1 MISIYR
7 NINDQT
13 DLDSYSTGMHN
24 CLSVPFDSLLKNG
37 FETRQTDVRPAS
49 SVNTAMQ
56 LVAVL
61 FQIQSLQQFGGVS
74 ATHLDW
80 TMVPYVRK
88 SFKKHWL
95 DGLEFV
101 EGCDRQDNVDSKL
114 SINDEFYKSHPK
126 AYTYAL
132 KMVER
137 EVHQAVEGMYHNLN
151 TLQSRSGNQLPFSS
165 INYGTC
171 TLPEGRMVIKA
182 LLDVSIEGLGKYGK
196 TSIFPCGIFQYS
208 KDINGLPGTPNY
220 DLYKL
225 ALKSTAKRL
234 YPNYANCD
242 WSAQK
247 AWVQYDRD
255 IKKDIISNLDD
266 NDKYRLIERVKENP
280 ELGEFLGL
288 SIDGGEIKVSG
299 TQMPIEIFST
309 MGCRTANGADVN
321 FAKCYEENIHN
332 VINNGEIKYDI
343 QSAAQKDGRGNIC
356 PVTIILP
363 TLAMQT
369 KDVEK
374 FMKLLDKKI
383 DEAKDMLIER
393 FNIICSQSPAAA
405 KFMWDNHTMVG
416 YRSDEG
422 VKSAIK
428 HGTLAI
434 GQLGLAETLQILI
447 GKDQTDPEGLEI
459 AKRIEKLFTDKCNEF
474 KKQYSLNFGVY
485 YTPAESLCHT
495 ALKKFRDKYG
505 IIPKVS
511 DREYFTNSI
520 HVPVWEEVDPFEKID
535 IESQLTGYSSAGCIT
550 YVELPS
556 SAVNNTEALE
566 TIVNYAMDHDIPYFA
581 INLPNDFCED
591 CGYTGELPSKCP
603 KCGGDHI
610 KRLRRVTGYLSTD
623 YHHFNHGK
631 LCESNER
638 VKHVKG

>member
-1 MISIYR
+1 
-7 NINDQT
+7 
-13 DLDSYSTGMHN
+13 
-24 CLSVPFDSLLKNG
+24 
-37 FETRQTDVRPAS
+37 
-49 SVNTAMQ
+49 
-56 LVAVL
+56 
-61 FQIQSLQQFGGVS
+61 
-74 ATHLDW
+74 
-80 TMVPYVRK
+80 
-88 SFKKHWL
+88 
-95 DGLEFV
+95 
-101 EGCDRQDNVDSKL
+101 
-114 SINDEFYKSHPK
+114 
-126 AYTYAL
+126 
-132 KMVER
+132 
-137 EVHQAVEGMYHNLN
+137 
-151 TLQSRSGNQLPFSS
+151 
-165 INYGTC
+165 
-171 TLPEGRMVIKA
+171 MVIKA

-242 WSAQK
+242 WTSQK

-266 NDKYRLIERVKENP
+266 NDKYRLIERIKENP

-288 SIDGGEIKVSG
+288 LIDGGEIKVNG

-321 FAKCYEENIHN
+321 FSKCYEENIHN

-434 GQLGLAETLQILI
+434 GQLGMAETLQILI
-447 GKDQTDPEGLEI
+447 GKNQTDPEGLEI
-459 AKRIEKLFTDKCNEF
+459 AKRIEKLFADKCNEF

-566 TIVNYAMDHDIPYFA
+566 AMVNYAMDHDIPYFA

-591 CGYTGELPSKCP
+591 CGYTGELPNKCP
-603 KCGGDHI
+603 KCGGDRI

>member
-24 CLSVPFDSLLKNG
+24 CLSVPFDSLLRNG

-126 AYTYAL
+126 AYEYAL

-288 SIDGGEIKVSG
+288 SIDGGEIKVVS

-363 TLAMQT
+363 TLAMQA

>member
-1 MISIYR
+1 MNVIKRDGSIQEFSFEKVRAVVQKAYNSNNQEVPNEFITHLGETFSKIIPEKDSMHVEEIQDIIQNELIRRNQYDIVESFIIYR
-7 NINDQT
+7 NKRAEIREQNSELIKNITKKLAGSNIENQNANVDEASFGGRIGEAARVVTKNDALKYRMSKKSRKNHENNEIYIH

-80 TMVPYVRK
+80 KMVPHVRK

-126 AYTYAL
+126 AYEYAL

-309 MGCRTANGADVN
+309 MG
-321 FAKCYEENIHN
+321 K
-332 VINNGEIKYDI
+332 
-343 QSAAQKDGRGNIC
+343 
-356 PVTIILP
+356 
-363 TLAMQT
+363 
-369 KDVEK
+369 
-374 FMKLLDKKI
+374 
-383 DEAKDMLIER
+383 
-393 FNIICSQSPAAA
+393 
-405 KFMWDNHTMVG
+405 
-416 YRSDEG
+416 
-422 VKSAIK
+422 
-428 HGTLAI
+428 
-434 GQLGLAETLQILI
+434 
-447 GKDQTDPEGLEI
+447 
-459 AKRIEKLFTDKCNEF
+459 
-474 KKQYSLNFGVY
+474 
-485 YTPAESLCHT
+485 
-495 ALKKFRDKYG
+495 
-505 IIPKVS
+505 
-511 DREYFTNSI
+511 
-520 HVPVWEEVDPFEKID
+520 
-535 IESQLTGYSSAGCIT
+535 
-550 YVELPS
+550 
-556 SAVNNTEALE
+556 
-566 TIVNYAMDHDIPYFA
+566 
-581 INLPNDFCED
+581 
-591 CGYTGELPSKCP
+591 
-603 KCGGDHI
+603 
-610 KRLRRVTGYLSTD
+610 
-623 YHHFNHGK
+623 
-631 LCESNER
+631 
-638 VKHVKG
+638 